1 LPAGCKSVVSQGF
14 TLLDP
19 DRPAAFYQLVPQ
31 VISDY
36 SKQLFGENTMS
47 EAESDHSR
55 VVSLA
60 VEVVAAFVSN
70 NSLPVGELP
79 ALIQSTHD
87 ALTSVW
93 TAAETPP
100 QPQAKE
106 PAVPIRKSITP
117 EYIICLEDGL
127 KFRSLKRHIGML
139 GMTPDQ
145 YREKWG
151 LPADYPMAAPAYA
164 AKRSAL
170 AKGMGLGL
178 QNRKSAP
185 ETTGSVTEMIGN
197 PAKAKRSAKSPR

>member
-1 LPAGCKSVVSQGF
+1 
-14 TLLDP
+14 
-19 DRPAAFYQLVPQ
+19 
-31 VISDY
+31 
-36 SKQLFGENTMS
+36 MS
-47 EAESDHSR
+47 EAESDRSR
-55 VVSLA
+55 VVSLT
-60 VEVVAAFVSN
+60 VEVVAAFVEN
-70 NSLPVGELP
+70 NSLPVAELP
-79 ALIQSTHD
+79 VLIQSVHET
-87 ALTSVW
+87 LTRVSTVG
-93 TAAETPP
+93 PP
-100 QPQAKE
+100 ESEAKQ

-127 KFRSLKRHIGML
+127 KFRSLKRHIGTL

-185 ETTGSVTEMIGN
+185 ETSGSVTEVIGN
-197 PAKAKRSAKSPR
+197 PAKGKRSAKSPR